1 MISLRSTYETE
12 IEYLESDG
20 KPLGE
25 TDKHRRLILY
35 FIFALDTFFRRKK
48 DVYVS
53 GNLMLYYAEG
63 DSGKVI
69 SPDVFLVK
77 GVKKGDRRTYKLWE
91 EKGAPNVVIEISSRK
106 TKRDDFGKK
115 MKIYAELGV
124 KEYYIFDPDY
134 PKNRQAFNAYHL
146 SNEQY
151 IPVFI
156 KDGRV
161 YSHELGLEMVD
172 TGETL
177 RLFNPKTKQ
186 FLMTPDEESLA
197 RQQAESEL
205 VRLRKELARIKQHS

>member
-1 MISLRSTYETE
+1 MISLTKTYETE
-12 IEYLESDG
+12 IEYPESDG
-20 KPLGE
+20 RPFGE

-35 FIFALDTFFRRKK
+35 FIFALDTFFRRRK

-63 DSGKVI
+63 DLGKVI
-69 SPDVFLVK
+69 SPDVFLVR

-91 EKGAPNVVIEISSRK
+91 EKQAPNVVIEISSRK

-134 PKNRQAFNAYHL
+134 PENKPAFNAYQL
-146 SNEQY
+146 GSEQY
-151 IPVFI
+151 IPAFI

-161 YSHELGLEMVD
+161 FSKELGLELVD
-172 TGETL
+172 TGKTL
-177 RLFNPKTKQ
+177 RLFNPRTKQ
-186 FLMTPDEESLA
+186 FLITPDEESQA
-197 RQQAESEL
+197 RQRAESEL
-205 VRLRKELARIKQHS
+205 AQLREKIARLKQQS